1 MFLIQTHHLKVCWNK
16 LLFWESEQVTETCW
30 PVCCFVYHINVH
42 CLYILIVTLNVYES
56 PSASVCVYVWDVS
69 HYAGLGVGMCGMWG
83 DVNGDIP
90 GAPSPWTTAEN
101 ARSMTGGEDR
111 QKREEK
117 RGGQEGR
124 KKGLRKGVGRKRWN
138 DKGKRKQKEE
148 NRLFLEDTRERRI

>member
-1 MFLIQTHHLKVCWNK
+1 M
-16 LLFWESEQVTETCW
+16 
-30 PVCCFVYHINVH
+30 
-42 CLYILIVTLNVYES
+42 YES

-117 RGGQEGR
+117 RGGPEGR
-124 KKGLRKGVGRKRWN
+124 KKGPGPQEENTSL
-138 DKGKRKQKEE
+138 KEE
-148 NRLFLEDTRERRI
+148 VKTLKEELDTTKKGDDCKSCFQRRVVVVSDRQTDTRS